1 MKKQDLAVD
10 ELLLKYK
17 EEIFV
22 KITSVDIIKLFRKP
36 SEQCEIGVAGPW
48 HPVIIR
54 INTDEGIS
62 GYGEVGLAYGIAQA
76 AAFGI
81 GYDFASCI
89 IGMDALNSEE
99 IWNKLHRQTFWGM
112 GNGGVIMGGISG
124 IDIALWDI
132 KGKYFNAPVYK
143 LLGGKTNARLRT
155 YASQLQFDWGLVARN
170 LSDPEDYAEATRKAM
185 ADGFDCIKVDP
196 IGYDENGKWYG
207 RNNRGIL
214 TQGQIKM
221 AVDRIAAMR
230 EAGGP
235 ELDIIIELHALT
247 DANTSIQ
254 LGRELEKFNC
264 FYYEEPTSPMNPM
277 LFREIAQKVHIP
289 IATGER
295 VYSRWGYRPFLE
307 DRSIQLIQPDLCNT
321 GGITEGKKIC
331 DMAHTY
337 DIGVQG
343 HCCGSPISTAATL
356 QLEAVIPNFVIH
368 ELHASALLPD
378 NIATCKYNYVPV
390 NGYYEI
396 PELPGI
402 GQELTE
408 EAIANSDI
416 VTVK

>member
-1 MKKQDLAVD
+1 M
-10 ELLLKYK
+10 
-17 EEIFV
+17 
-22 KITSVDIIKLFRKP
+22 KITSIDIIKLFKKP

-48 HPVIIR
+48 HPIIVR
-54 INTDEGIS
+54 VNTDAGIS
-62 GYGEVGLAYGIAQA
+62 GYGEIGLAYGIGQTGG
-76 AAFGI
+76 FGI
-81 GYDFASCI
+81 GQDYARAI
-89 IGMDALNSEE
+89 LGMDPLNNEA

-112 GNGGVIMGGISG
+112 GGGGVIMAGISG

-132 KGKYFNAPVYK
+132 KGKYYNTPIYK
-143 LLGGKTNARLRT
+143 LLGGKTNEKLRT

-170 LSDPEDYAEATRKAM
+170 LSKPEDYAEATRKAV
-185 ADGFDCIKVDP
+185 AQGFDAVKVDP
-196 IGYDENGKWYG
+196 IAYDENGVWYG
-207 RNNRGIL
+207 RNNRGL
-214 TQGQIKM
+214 LMRDQIKM
-221 AVDRIAAMR
+221 AVDRVAAMR

-235 ELDIIIELHALT
+235 NLDIIIELHALT
-247 DANTSIQ
+247 DTNTSIQ

-264 FYYEEPTSPMNPM
+264 FYYEEPTSPQNPD
-277 LFREIAQKVHIP
+277 LFCEIAANVKIP
-289 IATGER
+289 VATGER
-295 VYSRWGYRPFLE
+295 LYSRWGYRPFLE
-307 DRSIQLIQPDLCNT
+307 KRAVQLIQPDLCNT

-331 DMAHTY
+331 DMAHVY

-416 VTVK
+416 ITIK